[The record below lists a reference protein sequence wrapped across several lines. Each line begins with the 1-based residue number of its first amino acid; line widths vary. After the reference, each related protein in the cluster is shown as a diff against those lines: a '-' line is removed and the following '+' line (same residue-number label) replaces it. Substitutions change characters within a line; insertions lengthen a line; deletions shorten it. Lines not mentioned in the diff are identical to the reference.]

1 MEYEIKDYKKLIKRT
16 YGELRSL
23 YDLSQ
28 TNCMRV
34 YDRNIQEIP
43 VTVEVY
49 DQWVHIV
56 DYGTEDIRELVID
69 ATYRM
74 LYLPKEHIIYETR
87 QKRSE
92 GQQHELV
99 REQEERTL
107 GPIEVKESGLSFL
120 VDLESRID
128 TGLFLDHLPSRVSV
142 REHAYGKRVLN
153 LFCYTGSF
161 SVYAAA
167 GGAKE
172 VTSVDLSATY
182 LQWARENMG
191 LNSFTGPSYR
201 WVNEDVRTYLENSA
215 SSDGPFDIIILDPPS
230 FSNSRKT
237 DTVLRIQEDYLW
249 YLNKCLDILSADGF
263 IVFSTNLKGF
273 HFDPGRLR
281 RAECR
286 NITKESIP
294 PAFSTR
300 RVPHLC
306 YMITHRPGG
315 ASAAGS
321 KNRPTGRTPRR
332 TGSPRTERRSEHRN
346 RPSKDSRRS
355 QNRT

>member
-1 MEYEIKDYKKLIKRT
+1 MEYEIKDYKKLLKRT

-34 YDRNIQEIP
+34 YDRNIPAIP

-49 DQWVHIV
+49 DQYVHIV
-56 DYGTEDIRELVID
+56 DYGSEDIRELVID

-74 LYLPKEHIIYETR
+74 LYLPREHIIYETR

-107 GPIEVKESGLSFL
+107 GPIEVKESGLSFF

-142 REHAYGKRVLN
+142 REHSFGKRVLN

-172 VTSVDLSATY
+172 VTSVDLSGTY
-182 LQWARENMG
+182 LGWAQRNMEANG
-191 LNSFTGPSYR
+191 FSGSPYR
-201 WVNEDVRTYLENSA
+201 WIGEDVYTYLTATAPKE
-215 SSDGPFDIIILDPPS
+215 GPFDIIILDPPS

-249 YLNKCLDILSADGF
+249 YLNKCLNILSPEGF

-273 HFDPGRLR
+273 HFDSGRLK
-281 RAECR
+281 RADCK
-286 NITKESIP
+286 NITRESIP
-294 PAFSTR
+294 PAFSTK

-306 YMITHRPGG
+306 YLITHRSAG
-315 ASAAGS
+315 ATDRGS
-321 KNRPTGRTPRR
+321 KNRTPRQDSRR
-332 TGSPRTERRSEHRN
+332 TGSPRTGRRSEHRS
-346 RPSKDSRRS
+346 RPSRDSRRN